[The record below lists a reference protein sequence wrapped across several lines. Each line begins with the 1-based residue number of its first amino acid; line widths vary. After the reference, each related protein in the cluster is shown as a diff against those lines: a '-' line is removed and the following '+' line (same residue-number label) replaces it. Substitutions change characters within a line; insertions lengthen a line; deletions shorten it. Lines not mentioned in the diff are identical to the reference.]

1 MQRKRWIW
9 GALLVLGVNVNLSVA
24 KVENLKQERAVL
36 SYFSSCLEGEK
47 TVYTRSKSF
56 DLSDIEAYRAIVWRN
71 WKEANRRF
79 DEEKLIEPD
88 TLSEKEMQ
96 VGYWNIPASLE
107 PDAVMPY
114 YWGRKG
120 DEKPSQGYPFFLYLH
135 GSGPKEQEW
144 ATGLKLGMRFDD
156 APSVY
161 FIPQIPNEK
170 DYYRWWQRSKQ
181 YVWEKLIRQVML
193 SDELDPDRIY
203 MVGISEGGY
212 GSQRLAS
219 YYADYLA
226 AAGPMAGGEPLK
238 NAPAEN
244 CANIAFSLRTGEK
257 DLGFYRNILTDYVR
271 ETFDSLQQ
279 QHPSCYTHWIEL
291 IPEMGH
297 GIDYF
302 PTPVWLK
309 KHTRNPYPKFVA
321 WEDFE
326 MDGRHRNGFYNLWVV
341 ERAESDADARIYY
354 EMTIDE
360 NRIDLSIRKVDYEVT
375 QKDPHWGIEMRFAK
389 HYSPVSQGK
398 WIVYLSSELVD
409 MNRKV
414 TVNVNGKQV
423 YCGKVKPDLKHL
435 VNSCAHFYDPRRLYP
450 AAVEITL

>member
-1 MQRKRWIW
+1 MQSKKWIW
-9 GALLVLGVNVNLSVA
+9 SALLVLGVNVNLSVA

-47 TVYTRSKSF
+47 AAYARSKSF
-56 DLSDIEAYRAIVWRN
+56 NLSDLEAYRAIVWRN

-79 DEEKLIEPD
+79 DEEKLIELD
-88 TLSEKEMQ
+88 TLSETEMQ
-96 VGYWNIPASLE
+96 PGYWNIPSSLE
-107 PDAVMPY
+107 PEAVMPY

-193 SDELDPDRIY
+193 SDEFDPDRIY

-279 QHPSCYTHWIEL
+279 QHPLCYTHWIEL

-302 PTPVWLK
+302 PTPAWLK

-326 MDGRHRNGFYNLWVV
+326 MDGRHRNGFYNLYVV
-341 ERAESDADARIYY
+341 ERAEADADARIYY
-354 EMTIDE
+354 EMTIEE

-389 HYSPVSQGK
+389 HYSPVSRGK
-398 WIVYLSSELVD
+398 WLVYLSPELVD

>member
-1 MQRKRWIW
+1 MQSKKWIW

-47 TVYTRSKSF
+47 AVYVRSKSF
-56 DLSDIEAYRAIVWRN
+56 NLSDLEAYRAIVWRN

-79 DEEKLIEPD
+79 DEEKLIELD
-88 TLSEKEMQ
+88 TLSETEMQ
-96 VGYWNIPASLE
+96 PGYWNIPSSLE
-107 PDAVMPY
+107 PEAVMPY

-193 SDELDPDRIY
+193 SDEFDPDRIY

-279 QHPSCYTHWIEL
+279 QHPLCYTHWIEL

-302 PTPVWLK
+302 PTPAWLK

-326 MDGRHRNGFYNLWVV
+326 MDGRHRNGFYNLYVV
-341 ERAESDADARIYY
+341 ERADADADARIYY

-389 HYSPVSQGK
+389 HYSPVSRGK
-398 WIVYLSSELVD
+398 WLVYLSPELVD

>member
-1 MQRKRWIW
+1 MQSKKWIW
-9 GALLVLGVNVNLSVA
+9 SALLVLGVNVNLSVA

-47 TVYTRSKSF
+47 AAYARSKSF
-56 DLSDIEAYRAIVWRN
+56 NLSDLEAYRAIVWRN

-79 DEEKLIEPD
+79 DEEKLIELD
-88 TLSEKEMQ
+88 TLSETEMQ
-96 VGYWNIPASLE
+96 PGYWNIPSSLE
-107 PDAVMPY
+107 PEAVMPY

-193 SDELDPDRIY
+193 SDEFDPDRIY

-279 QHPSCYTHWIEL
+279 QHPLCYTHWIEL

-302 PTPVWLK
+302 PTPAWLK

-326 MDGRHRNGFYNLWVV
+326 MDGRRRNGFYNLYVV
-341 ERAESDADARIYY
+341 ERAEADADARIYY
-354 EMTIDE
+354 EMTIEE

-389 HYSPVSQGK
+389 HYSPVSRGK
-398 WIVYLSSELVD
+398 WLVYLSPELVD

>member
-56 DLSDIEAYRAIVWRN
+56 DLSDIESYRAIVWRN

-341 ERAESDADARIYY
+341 ERAEADADARIYY

-398 WIVYLSSELVD
+398 WIVYLSPELVD